1 MRKYAMLACISAL
14 LSAALV
20 SSQAP
25 TVTPYPYVVIV
36 KPNDMVTICDGEG
49 CPYDNTLPDQTI
61 YVAPDGCIDSDSMK
75 QPISLNIPSL
85 QTQAIPVQGDYVT
98 CTPSGCIEGDQ
109 NVIFT
114 ISNAYVTR
122 SHIL

>member
-1 MRKYAMLACISAL
+1 MQKYAMLACISAQ

-25 TVTPYPYVVIV
+25 TPTVLPYPYVIIV
-36 KPNDMVTICDGEG
+36 KPNDGVTICEGENCLTETTWDYTFHVGQNG
-49 CPYDNTLPDQTI
+49 CVDSNSKE
-61 YVAPDGCIDSDSMK
+61 APVY
-75 QPISLNIPSL
+75 LNIPS
-85 QTQAIPVQGDYVT
+85 VQVGEGEYVS
-98 CTPSGCIEGDQ
+98 CTPSGCIGGDQ

-122 SHIL
+122 SNIL